1 MHDSAFPV
9 RSTAEMSLG
18 FNEGTVCDRNG
29 RGDGDAAAGS
39 RRGALFKAKCAG
51 CHGADG
57 TKSIAAMGVKPINTE
72 AVKSKGADALAGTV
86 TNGSGKMPAFKGK
99 LGADE
104 IAAVVQYVL
113 SLK

>member
-1 MHDSAFPV
+1 MKKLFSIAIVAAMATPLL
-9 RSTAEMSLG
+9 AA
-18 FNEGTVCDRNG
+18 
-29 RGDGDAAAGS
+29 DGAAV
-39 RRGALFKAKCAG
+39 FKAKCAG

-57 TKSIAAMGVKPINTE
+57 TKSIAAMGVKPINTD
-72 AVKSKGADALAGTV
+72 AVKSKGADALTGTV

-104 IAAVVQYVL
+104 IASVVQYVL